1 MVSLYRANTGF
12 LFTLF
17 NRSNTYLNTRHI
29 TIMNI
34 RNYNKYF
41 HLHTISGIIITVLLY
56 IIFFAGSFSFFKNE
70 IANWQSNKPQEKI
83 AVQSINYNT
92 LLDSLDNQIGLQG
105 RNIYFRMNDR
115 SRVMSYNISTSQD
128 TLLPK
133 AKERDF
139 GLYDTATE
147 EKHGY
152 EESYSLGEFLYR
164 LHFLAQLN
172 GLVNIH
178 ISPFGYFVAGLVSF
192 IYIFAL
198 ITGLLVHWQKIVSN
212 FYVFRPWE
220 KLKTVWTDLHTAL
233 GVITFPFQL
242 IFAITGAY
250 FLLNY
255 RIVAATI
262 IALGYGGDA
271 DKFSSDTS
279 QDRGAKEIVYQHKA
293 IDKEIDLNAY
303 ILQTVEKW
311 DDPYISNIS
320 ILNYGDESMTVAI
333 SGRAHN
339 EKQLNSRGEIKYHI
353 HSGEVEEISNP
364 NENPGYSYIFS
375 NLVYLLHFGSFGGL
389 ATRIVYFLVGIAG
402 CIVIISGVLIW
413 LVARDKKNVPEHK
426 RKFNF
431 WLANIYMAICLS
443 MYPVTAL
450 AFIAVKLNPTGGQNF
465 VYSFYFWTWLAIT
478 ILLSIRKNIYKTNR
492 DCLLVGSI
500 IGLTIPIFNGVMT
513 GNWIW
518 VSWAKGYSDIL
529 LIDLFWIIV
538 PLITLYS
545 WKLVK
550 DKQEKKLN
558 TAVE

>member
-1 MVSLYRANTGF
+1 
-12 LFTLF
+12 
-17 NRSNTYLNTRHI
+17 
-29 TIMNI
+29 MNI

-56 IIFFAGSFSFFKNE
+56 IIFFAGSFAFFRNE
-70 IANWQSNKPQEKI
+70 IGNWQSNQPQQKVDI
-83 AVQSINYNT
+83 ASINYNV
-92 LLDSLDNQIGLQG
+92 LLDSLDTQFGLQS
-105 RNIYFRMNDR
+105 RNISFRMNDR
-115 SRVMSYNISTSQD
+115 SRVIGYNISSAQD
-128 TLLPK
+128 TLVPK
-133 AKERDF
+133 AKERSF
-139 GLYDTATE
+139 GLYDPITK
-147 EKHGY
+147 EKNSY
-152 EESYSLGEFLYR
+152 EDAYSLGEFLYR

-192 IYIFAL
+192 IYLFAL

-271 DKFSSDTS
+271 DKFNKDAYEN
-279 QDRGAKEIVYQHKA
+279 RGAQEIVYQNKPIEH
-293 IDKEIDLNAY
+293 DLNLNYY
-303 ILQTVEKW
+303 IEETVKRW

-320 ILNYGDESMTVAI
+320 IKNYGDESMTVEFL
-333 SGRAHN
+333 GRAHN
-339 EKQLNSRGEIKYHI
+339 EKQLNSRGEIKYHVF
-353 HSGEVEEISNP
+353 SGEVEEISNP
-364 NENPGYSYIFS
+364 NVNPGYTYVFS
-375 NLVYLLHFGSFGGL
+375 NLVYLLHFGSFGGY

-450 AFIAVKLNPTGGQNF
+450 AFIAVKINPTGGQSF

-478 ILLSIRKNIYKTNR
+478 ILLCIRKSIYKTNR
-492 DCLLVGSI
+492 DCLLIGSI
-500 IGLTIPIFNGVMT
+500 IGLFIPIANGIMT

-518 VSWAKGYSDIL
+518 VSWSKGYHDIL

-538 PLITLYS
+538 PIITLYS
-545 WKLVK
+545 WKLIRNK
-550 DKQEKKLN
+550 HEKKSQEEIAI
-558 TAVE
+558 TE